1 MAREAYRR
9 TRSMCIVCISWFMSR
24 TVVHHSTARRRLSCR
39 TIQWVIVHDAPTR
52 VQQASSDVCPEVI
65 EKISTSNAHQ
75 SYSSSAQSC
84 RNETQTNTRPVHSM
98 FVAKN
103 SLKPMSNL
111 AISAWQAV
119 RAKERPGG
127 HWECEEKVRRRGTE
141 STKEGHA
148 DRHGPTQRKTASI
161 VTTRDTL
168 HAR

>member
-1 MAREAYRR
+1 
-9 TRSMCIVCISWFMSR
+9 MS
-24 TVVHHSTARRRLSCR
+24 TFN
-39 TIQWVIVHDAPTR
+39 AP
-52 VQQASSDVCPEVI
+52 QNYP
-65 EKISTSNAHQ
+65 
-75 SYSSSAQSC
+75 SSAQSR

-111 AISAWQAV
+111 ANSTWQAV

-141 STKEGHA
+141 STKGAHA

-161 VTTRDTL
+161 VTMRDTL